1 MKVLFFTGEY
11 TEGGAERVMSILAN
25 SFVNRGID
33 VELISYYDSI
43 DRPVDYAEVESYAKL
58 DRLLDNGLSEEG
70 NRRLFHSVNI
80 MEIVSLILKGISN
93 VIN

>member
-1 MKVLFFTGEY
+1 MRKYGTCNGGSMQCTG
-11 TEGGAERVMSILAN
+11 
-25 SFVNRGID
+25 
-33 VELISYYDSI
+33 DSI
-43 DRPVDYAEVESYAKL
+43 DSPVDYAEVESYAKL
-58 DRLLDNGLSEEG
+58 DRLLDNGLSEEE

>member
-33 VELISYYDSI
+33 VELLSYYDSEFFYSLDERI
-43 DRPVDYAEVESYAKL
+43 VKSSFLSSSSSYILAEHIIKILFSLHIYLKPVYKKL
-58 DRLLDNGLSEEG
+58 VQIR
-70 NRRLFHSVNI
+70 
-80 MEIVSLILKGISN
+80 
-93 VIN
+93 